1 MAKHRV
7 DWAKTHADWTKEVT
21 ALEER
26 GDIDSREYREAVQ
39 NLRSAER
46 HLEVEQE
53 RQAERDRYSAMTP
66 REVAREVVDRAMN
79 GR

>member
-1 MAKHRV
+1 MPKHIY
-7 DWAKTHADWTKEVT
+7 WAEEAAEWAEEAAYLKETEGV
-21 ALEER
+21 
-26 GDIDSREYREAVQ
+26 DSRAHRIALQ

-46 HLEVEQE
+46 HLEAEQE
-53 RQAERDRYSAMTP
+53 KQAERDRYEKMTP